1 MTNRALSSTDCFG
14 ITASTV
20 CAVHCIATPIAMAV
34 LPAYAGEAWESPLA
48 HQLCAGAVA
57 LFCLTAAY
65 QGYRKHNDWKVVAPL
80 AVGLFLVIA
89 ATFLLPES
97 LHELYETPVLCL
109 GSFALVLGHILN
121 IRRLSQCCNQCEPAP
136 APDETASQSGHT
148 EDAAIQ
154 QSKG

>member
-1 MTNRALSSTDCFG
+1 MTKDDLSRTDLFG
-14 ITASTV
+14 ITASTI
-20 CAVHCIATPIAMAV
+20 CAVHCMATPLAMTF
-34 LPAYAGEAWESPLA
+34 LPYYAGQMWESELT

-80 AVGLFLVIA
+80 AVGLFFVIL

-97 LHELYETPVLCL
+97 LHELYETPVLCF

-121 IRRLSQCCNQCEPAP
+121 IRRLSQCCKKCPPVPDPLPIAQPEPSTVA
-136 APDETASQSGHT
+136 
-148 EDAAIQ
+148 
-154 QSKG
+154 